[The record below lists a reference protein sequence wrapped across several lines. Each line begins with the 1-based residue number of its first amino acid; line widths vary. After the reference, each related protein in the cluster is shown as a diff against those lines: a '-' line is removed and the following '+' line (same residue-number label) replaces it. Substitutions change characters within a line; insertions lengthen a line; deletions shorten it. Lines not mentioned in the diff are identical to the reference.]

1 MFVLCWLQS
10 NNFPLVPMLIS
21 QPNFYEIEKEYPL
34 PDPNQALPM
43 HSFIPQ
49 GWGQEGVAASVPQT
63 QETSASA
70 ADPAV
75 SNFQANHYPPHPGI
89 YGYGIPPP
97 QYYLQ
102 AQQGQGGQEDQPFPP
117 PYYHPSN
124 QPPSYG
130 YQLPPHGQQ
139 QYPQASSSDP
149 IQFGKSEDPVTS
161 APISSSAATSVSNN
175 SLSMPHDLA
184 GAGDQFQPIKFDD
197 YGLSEKSTSE
207 AATNTETESSSD
219 K

>member
-1 MFVLCWLQS
+1 
-10 NNFPLVPMLIS
+10 MLIS
-21 QPNFYEIEKEYPL
+21 QPNFYEIEKQYPL

-49 GWGQEGVAASVPQT
+49 GWGQEGA
-63 QETSASA
+63 QETPAA
-70 ADPAV
+70 ADPAH

-139 QYPQASSSDP
+139 QQPPPSSDP
-149 IQFGKSEDPVTS
+149 LQSGKSEEPEPS

-175 SLSMPHDLA
+175 SLSVPHNLD

>member
-1 MFVLCWLQS
+1 MLI
-10 NNFPLVPMLIS
+10 MLIS

-70 ADPAV
+70 ADPAH

-102 AQQGQGGQEDQPFPP
+102 AQQGQGGQEDQPFHP
-117 PYYHPSN
+117 PYYHPSK

-139 QYPQASSSDP
+139 QQPLQSGEEPD
-149 IQFGKSEDPVTS
+149 TS

-175 SLSMPHDLA
+175 SLSLPHDVV
-184 GAGDQFQPIKFDD
+184 GDQFQPIKFDD
-197 YGLSEKSTSE
+197 YGLSENSTSE

>member
-1 MFVLCWLQS
+1 
-10 NNFPLVPMLIS
+10 MLIS

-63 QETSASA
+63 QETLASA

-102 AQQGQGGQEDQPFPP
+102 AQQGQGGQEALPFPP

-124 QPPSYG
+124 QPPSYA

-139 QYPQASSSDP
+139 QPPPSSDP
-149 IQFGKSEDPVTS
+149 LQSD
-161 APISSSAATSVSNN
+161 
-175 SLSMPHDLA
+175 SLSVPHDLD

-197 YGLSEKSTSE
+197 YQLSEKSTSE
-207 AATNTETESSSD
+207 AVTNTETESSYD

>member
-1 MFVLCWLQS
+1 
-10 NNFPLVPMLIS
+10 
-21 QPNFYEIEKEYPL
+21 
-34 PDPNQALPM
+34 M

-49 GWGQEGVAASVPQT
+49 GWGQEGVVPQT

-102 AQQGQGGQEDQPFPP
+102 AQQGQGGQEAQPFPP

-130 YQLPPHGQQ
+130 YQLPHHGQQ
-139 QYPQASSSDP
+139 QYPQASSDP
-149 IQFGKSEDPVTS
+149 LQSGKSEEADT
-161 APISSSAATSVSNN
+161 SSAATSVSNN
-175 SLSMPHDLA
+175 SLSVPRDLV
-184 GAGDQFQPIKFDD
+184 GDQFQPIKFDD
-197 YGLSEKSTSE
+197 YRLSEKSASE
-207 AATNTETESSSD
+207 AATNTKSESSSD
-219 K
+219 KYESLG

>member
-1 MFVLCWLQS
+1 
-10 NNFPLVPMLIS
+10 
-21 QPNFYEIEKEYPL
+21 
-34 PDPNQALPM
+34 M

-70 ADPAV
+70 ADSAV
-75 SNFQANHYPPHPGI
+75 SNFQANPYPPHPGI

-102 AQQGQGGQEDQPFPP
+102 AQQGQGGQEAQPFPP

-124 QPPSYG
+124 QPPSYA

-139 QYPQASSSDP
+139 QPPPSSDP
-149 IQFGKSEDPVTS
+149 LQSGKNEEPDTS
-161 APISSSAATSVSNN
+161 APISSSAAISVSNN
-175 SLSMPHDLA
+175 SLSVPCDVV
-184 GAGDQFQPIKFDD
+184 GDQFQPIKFDD

-207 AATNTETESSSD
+207 TATNTETESSAD